1 MRISTLQAFNNGV
14 TGIQRNYANAT
25 RTQEQISTGN
35 RILTPADDPVASVR
49 LLQLEQQ
56 QNVLGQYNSNLTAA
70 KNSLTQEEV
79 SLNSVN
85 TILQRVRELA
95 VQAGNGALS
104 TEDRKSI
111 AAELGERE
119 DELLS
124 LMNTRNARG
133 EYLFSGFQGK
143 TQPFVRGADGS
154 YSYQGDE
161 GQRKLQIASSLNIPI
176 SDNGKSIFENVINAG
191 RLDSAVTN
199 ILSGSTLSI
208 SSPLVQD
215 EVAFSGD
222 PSFPKAGVG
231 IHFTSAT
238 DYVVY
243 DLAEPPTAF
252 PVAEGEADRI
262 LASGTLDDN
271 HDKSDTLTFRGVQ
284 LQFDGVPVGG
294 ESIVVVPA
302 VSSSRTSSSIDGL
315 PEALGVRITDSVA
328 FATAFPSGRAGVTVS
343 DDKTK
348 ISLYNGVGTDPVA
361 EIEIDADEST
371 AAFLDR
377 ADEFLGSHG
386 LSANIRGTLPLPP
399 SGETLTVTVSRVS
412 QEKQGILDT
421 IASLRSALEDPA
433 TGNTGV
439 RDAVAVAL
447 TNLDHGMVSVD
458 AARGN
463 IGARLNTIDTTLT
476 DNEDVALVNKGVQA
490 ELRELD
496 YAEALSRL
504 SMQTVILEA
513 AQQSYVK
520 ISGLSLFNV
529 MR

>member
-14 TGIQRNYANAT
+14 NGIQRNYANAT

-104 TEDRKSI
+104 AEDRKSI

-176 SDNGKSIFENVINAG
+176 SDSGKSIFENVTNAG
-191 RLDSAVTN
+191 RLNTALISADSAN
-199 ILSGSTLSI
+199 PSTLKVSA
-208 SSPLVQD
+208 PLVSD
-215 EVAFSGD
+215 E
-222 PSFPKAGVG
+222 
-231 IHFTSAT
+231 
-238 DYVVY
+238 
-243 DLAEPPTAF
+243 TAF
-252 PVAEGEADRI
+252 AAGFPANGVELEFGADGTYSIYALPRVAVTPPEEEKT
-262 LASGTLDDN
+262 LASQQMDSN
-271 HDKSDTLTFRGVQ
+271 ADKSDKLVFRGVEVQ
-284 LQFDGVPVGG
+284 LDGVPAAGDRAQ
-294 ESIVVVPA
+294 ILVPN
-302 VSSSRTSSSIDGL
+302 
-315 PEALGVRITDSVA
+315 
-328 FATAFPSGRAGVTVS
+328 PSGAVLGS
-343 DDKTK
+343 
-348 ISLYNGVGTDPVA
+348 VGTDPAGKITGAALTEGGATGKQVNFSYEEGA
-361 EIEIDADEST
+361 FDGEIDEAFPMDGSDYPATRVLTKDGVSIQITLNSPPADG
-371 AAFLDR
+371 
-377 ADEFLGSHG
+377 DEFSISL
-386 LSANIRGTLPLPP
+386 T
-399 SGETLTVTVSRVS
+399 GEIK
-412 QEKQGILDT
+412 QKQGILGT
-421 IASLRSALEDPA
+421 IASLRSALEDPS

-496 YAEALSRL
+496 YPEALSRL
-504 SMQTVILEA
+504 AMQTVILEA

>member
-14 TGIQRNYANAT
+14 NGIQRNYANAT

-56 QNVLGQYNSNLTAA
+56 QNVLSQYDSNLTAA

-79 SLNSVN
+79 TLNSVN
-85 TILQRVRELA
+85 TVLQRVRELT
-95 VQAGNGALS
+95 VQAGNGSLDPQ
-104 TEDRKSI
+104 DRKAI
-111 AAELGERE
+111 ASELGERE

-143 TQPFVRGADGS
+143 TQPFVRGPDGS

-161 GQRKLQIASSLNIPI
+161 GQRKLQVASSLNIAI
-176 SDNGKSIFENVINAG
+176 SDNGKSVFQSVTNAG
-191 RLDSAVTN
+191 RLSMSPSADMIVAPAVR
-199 ILSGSTLSI
+199 LSA
-208 SSPLVQD
+208 PLVDD
-215 EVAFSGD
+215 EVAF
-222 PSFPKAGVG
+222 A
-231 IHFTSAT
+231 
-238 DYVVY
+238 
-243 DLAEPPTAF
+243 
-252 PVAEGEADRI
+252 
-262 LASGTLDDN
+262 ASGFPATGIEIRFADPADPKKYEIYEVGGATALSAGRLDEDDDSS
-271 HDKSDTLTFRGVQ
+271 DKIVFRGMTIHV
-284 LQFDGVPVGG
+284 DGVPSGSETFTVNRNG
-294 ESIVVVPA
+294 E
-302 VSSSRTSSSIDGL
+302 
-315 PEALGVRITDSVA
+315 
-328 FATAFPSGRAGVTVS
+328 
-343 DDKTK
+343 
-348 ISLYNGVGTDPVA
+348 
-361 EIEIDADEST
+361 
-371 AAFLDR
+371 
-377 ADEFLGSHG
+377 
-386 LSANIRGTLPLPP
+386 
-399 SGETLTVTVSRVS
+399 
-412 QEKQGILDT
+412 EKQGILDT
-421 IASLRSALEDPA
+421 IAGLRKALESPT

-458 AARGN
+458 QARGN
-463 IGARLNTIDTTLT
+463 IGARLNVIETTQT

-504 SMQTVILEA
+504 SMQTVVLEA

-520 ISGLSLFNV
+520 IAGLSLFNV